1 MVPNKASNNEVGL
14 PNQDD
19 KISNGKIKITYENT
33 NKIMREINALVIF
46 WTFIKIKKYYSC
58 RYDYQYPYIIIQ

>member
-1 MVPNKASNNEVGL
+1 MGPIKASNNEVRL

-19 KISNGKIKITYENT
+19 RISNGKIKITYENT
-33 NKIMREINALVIF
+33 NKIMRETNALVIF

-58 RYDYQYPYIIIQ
+58 RYEY